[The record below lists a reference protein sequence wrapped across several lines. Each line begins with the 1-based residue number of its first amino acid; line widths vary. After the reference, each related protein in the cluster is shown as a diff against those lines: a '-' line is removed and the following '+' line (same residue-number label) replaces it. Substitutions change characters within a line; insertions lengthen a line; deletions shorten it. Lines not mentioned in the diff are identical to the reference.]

1 MPMVYSVM
9 PNKSVNMMKLGG
21 RWAPR
26 VAEAPPHLSIPVDQ
40 LIGTI
45 DPSREAAAKMHGIRV
60 TAKGVLSGRSSKRE
74 IGNGRIGMKGSMVKD
89 PEVKTTSKPIDRSN
103 GTRMVE
109 NHSKIFSPVKVL
121 GTID

>member
-45 DPSREAAAKMHGIRV
+45 DPSREAVVKMNGSRD
-60 TAKGVLSGRSSKRE
+60 TATGALSGRSSKRE
-74 IGNGRIGMKGSMVKD
+74 IGNGLIGMRGSMVKD
-89 PEVKTTSKPIDRSN
+89 LVVKTTSKPIDSSN
-103 GTRMVE
+103 GTDVVE
-109 NHSKIFSPVKVL
+109 NHSQNFSPVKAL
-121 GTID
+121 GKIA